1 MASGTALGQVCL
13 IAATPFLSRLY
24 TPSDFGVFGIFTA
37 FVAVVSVAA
46 TLRLEM
52 ALPSARDDHEES
64 DLILTILL
72 VSVPVSL
79 VLGALLWPLA
89 HLNLL
94 GLGSLPIWAGG
105 LASLAVLAVGLVN
118 SVRFLQTRRRRFDIV
133 GRALAIQ
140 GLVRGLLP
148 LLLAAANLG
157 WIGLTLGD
165 TLGRIFGI
173 RPMLANA
180 GGQISTRLRTFSFR
194 DAGRVLKQHKDFLRI
209 LLPSSLVNAAATALP
224 LPIIARLFGLEA
236 AGEFA
241 LISRIAAAPA
251 ALIGNSVADVFHGHF
266 VQWLRSPDGIAMSEL
281 KRTARKLLVV
291 SLLIYVPAAILAPT
305 LFPIV
310 FGQQWQRV
318 GLVFAVLTPFLSV
331 GLVVSPLSRVLIV
344 TERMHFKLWFD
355 GLFLVVPCFALW
367 LAADHG
373 YILALSCYSVAATA
387 VYVVYWLL
395 IRRAVMAEVKNRCP
409 EALNDCDPSQ

>member
-1 MASGTALGQVCL
+1 MCNDIRLRLTGAITRTSVDRMSASGPRRTGFLAHVWQMASGTALGQVCL

-24 TPSDFGVFGIFTA
+24 TPSDFGIFGIFTA

-89 HLNLL
+89 RLSLL
-94 GLGSLPIWAGG
+94 GLGSLPIWAGW

-180 GGQISTRLRTFSFR
+180 GAQLSTRLRTFSFR
-194 DAGRVLKQHKDFLRI
+194 DAGRVLKQHKNFLQI

-224 LPIIARLFGLEA
+224 LPIIARLFRPGS
-236 AGEFA
+236 GRR
-241 LISRIAAAPA
+241 ICIDQPYSRRTSRIDRKLGCRRLPWSFHAVAAQPWM
-251 ALIGNSVADVFHGHF
+251 VT
-266 VQWLRSPDGIAMSEL
+266 AMSEL

-291 SLLIYVPAAILAPT
+291 SIIIYVPAAILAPT

-318 GLVFAVLTPFLSV
+318 GWVLAVLTPFLTV

-344 TERMHFKLWFD
+344 TDRMHFKLWFD
-355 GLFLVVPCFALW
+355 GLFLVVPCS
-367 LAADHG
+367 HCG
-373 YILALSCYSVAATA
+373 
-387 VYVVYWLL
+387 
-395 IRRAVMAEVKNRCP
+395 
-409 EALNDCDPSQ
+409 